1 MPRIDRGLA
10 GTKQVTE
17 SELSLNV
24 KGNRRSITAA
34 EKRERGGR
42 SQEGGQKEENQ
53 LQRHG

>member
-1 MPRIDRGLA
+1 MPRIDWGLA